1 MWLAGLDF
9 HRGNCKSSQGLPFP
23 CVKLYAGN
31 GLRQVRLLT
40 VVDENRF
47 CAAEGDSGDAASV
60 GRANGLPA
68 LASSSK
74 DSTCAKRV
82 LRVEPIA
89 LYMLKPIVLGRL
101 LTRLCDSAIDS
112 HCKKRL
118 SSFSLL
124 MGNLA

>member
-1 MWLAGLDF
+1 MGTD
-9 HRGNCKSSQGLPFP
+9 KVS
-23 CVKLYAGN
+23 
-31 GLRQVRLLT
+31 LLT

-47 CAAEGDSGDAASV
+47 CAAEGDSGDADSV

-68 LASSSK
+68 LASSSR
-74 DSTCAKRV
+74 DSTCGSRV
-82 LRVEPIA
+82 LHAETSK
-89 LYMLKPIVLGRL
+89 LCMLKEVVLGWL
-101 LTRLCDSAIDS
+101 ITRLCDSAIDS